1 MHKPCVLIPVYNH
14 HKGLVKVLA
23 KLASKDVDCLL
34 VDDGSDKDCKEALQ
48 AMAEQYTWVTLF
60 RLETNQGKGTAVCF
74 GLKKAQELGF
84 SHALQVDADGQHDL
98 DDLEQFYQ
106 LSKQHPNAII
116 SGERIYSTV
125 PKNRRYGR
133 MLTDVWVW
141 INTLSLS
148 IKDSMCGYR
157 LYPLEPTLAV
167 MQRFNIG
174 KRMDFDTDM
183 IVKCYWQGLEVYHV
197 PTNIVYSE
205 DIDSHFDLWRDN
217 LRITRMHSLL
227 FFGMLLRIPQLLVRK
242 HKSP

>member
-1 MHKPCVLIPVYNH
+1 
-14 HKGLVKVLA
+14 
-23 KLASKDVDCLL
+23 
-34 VDDGSDKDCKEALQ
+34 
-48 AMAEQYTWVTLF
+48 
-60 RLETNQGKGTAVCF
+60 
-74 GLKKAQELGF
+74 
-84 SHALQVDADGQHDL
+84 
-98 DDLEQFYQ
+98 
-106 LSKQHPNAII
+106 
-116 SGERIYSTV
+116 
-125 PKNRRYGR
+125 
-133 MLTDVWVW
+133 
-141 INTLSLS
+141 
-148 IKDSMCGYR
+148 MCGYR